1 MLLLSVILAFSA
13 VACGGGGGQDDSISY
28 FYLKSSN
35 SGTGSLGLKV
45 LVQKF
50 QEEYA
55 DYHFAPGKT
64 GVVVELDAKG
74 STYFVD
80 SMDSEAYHGYIQPYG
95 VDASQISKGTYLC
108 LEDIFNEVNP
118 YDNKTIKSK
127 MPEFTRY
134 LTSGT
139 SANQNG
145 GKEGVYIAPN
155 MQYYGGLTYDK
166 NCFDKNGLYFTASDY
181 NGLDEE
187 NAIIDI
193 LDPLGNKTYDFV
205 VDTSD
210 LYEEAVKNPDGT
222 FKTHEEGWNSNH
234 YLSCG
239 PDGIYETFDDGMPS
253 SLEELIAVCAYMRGK
268 GIYPF
273 VLSGDVQNNQHS
285 CEAPMVNSLLGEHE
299 ETMRS
304 FEGKDFEV
312 VTGYK
317 SNSELWGMADVQ
329 EPITAKVD
337 VTESCGYYTTWS
349 TARYYTTAFWK
360 LAVKHDW
367 YTKTVATNTSHLAAE
382 ADFIFSG
389 YDTAEREVGAFMC
402 DASYWITES
411 REQLNFEDF
420 NKKKYQDEFGNVI
433 TGEDREEQLIW
444 LSLPRQIFGT
454 VEEGNGSPEIMM
466 VLTRNVGDVY
476 NAVYTDSEEDM
487 ELIRQWLFF
496 YYSDES
502 MNILTAY
509 CNGLTL
515 PMDYEVDTTAEC
527 FNGRPFAKNF
537 HNRLKNAV
545 KSDDSSTTMSFLLFP
560 NDFYFHYWDDCWM
573 GVGNERAYNLYMAYT
588 QGGYSVHKAFEER
601 LIGFESWG
609 SFFDTHKGAN
619 ADAPTVAKDKNGND
633 VHYTKHP

>member
-35 SGTGSLGLKV
+35 SGTGSEGLKA
-45 LVQKF
+45 LVEKF
-50 QEEYA
+50 EEEYA
-55 DYHFAPGKT
+55 DYEFAPGKK

-95 VDASQISKGTYLC
+95 VDNSQISKDLYLC

-118 YDNKTIKSK
+118 LDGKTIKSK
-127 MPEFTRY
+127 LPEFTRY
-134 LTSGT
+134 LTSGS

-145 GKEGVYIAPN
+145 GKEGIYLAPN
-155 MQYYGGLTYDK
+155 MQFYGGLTYDK
-166 NCFDKNGLYFTASDY
+166 NCFDKNGLYFTSPEQTDVEYADI
-181 NGLDEE
+181 EE
-187 NAIIDI
+187 
-193 LDPLGNKTYDFV
+193 LGYKTYNFV

-210 LYEEAVKNPDGT
+210 LYEAAVKNADGT

-239 PDGIYETFDDGMPS
+239 PDGEYETFDDGMPS
-253 SLEELIAVCAYMRGK
+253 SLEELIAVCSYMRSK
-268 GIYPF
+268 TIYPF
-273 VLSGDVQNNQHS
+273 VLSGNIQNNQHS
-285 CEAPMVNSLLGEHE
+285 CEAPMMNSLLGAHE

-304 FEGKDFEV
+304 FEGEDFEV

-317 SNSELWGMADVQ
+317 ANSELWGMADVQ

-360 LAVKHDW
+360 LAVERDW
-367 YTKTVATNTSHLAAE
+367 YTKTVKTSTSHLAAE

-389 YDTAEREVGAFMC
+389 YDTVGREVGAFMC
-402 DASYWITES
+402 DASYWVTES

-420 NKKKYQDEFGNVI
+420 NKKKYQDEHGNVI
-433 TGEDREEQLIW
+433 SGEDRESQLIW

-454 VEEGNGSPEIMM
+454 VTEGKGSPEIMM
-466 VLTRNVGDVY
+466 VLTRNMGDVY
-476 NAVYTDSEEDM
+476 NGVYRDSEEDM

-496 YYSDES
+496 LYSDE
-502 MNILTAY
+502 NLNFLTAY
-509 CNGLTL
+509 TNGLSM
-515 PMDYEVDTTAEC
+515 PMNYEVDTTAEC

-537 HNRLKNAV
+537 HERRKNAV
-545 KSDDSSTTMSFLLFP
+545 ISDDSSTTMSFLLFP
-560 NDFYFHYWDDCWM
+560 KDFYFHYWDDCWM
-573 GVGNERAYNLYMAYT
+573 GVGSERAYNMYMAYT

-601 LIGFESWG
+601 LLGFDSWG
-609 SFFDTHKGAN
+609 SYYDSHKGAN
-619 ADAPTVAKDKNGND
+619 AKAPTVAKDENGNE
-633 VHYTKHP
+633 VHFTKHA